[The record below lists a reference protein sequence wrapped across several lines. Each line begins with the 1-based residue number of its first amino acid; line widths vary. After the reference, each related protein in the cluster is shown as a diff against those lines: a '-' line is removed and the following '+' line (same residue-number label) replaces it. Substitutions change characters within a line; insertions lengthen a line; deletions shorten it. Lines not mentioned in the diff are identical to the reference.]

1 MNQLDNFKNW
11 LIANGAEILRGTSEY
26 EILRFKTDRPGVSLV
41 YQFFREKPGL
51 SGRGGIAA
59 HPQGCGFFAMDFH
72 RLTKFTENTI
82 ICK

>member
-1 MNQLDNFKNW
+1 M
-11 LIANGAEILRGTSEY
+11 IIRTERGWAAHSQVSDRC
-26 EILRFKTDRPGVSLV
+26 RFHR
-41 YQFFREKPGL
+41 FFREKPGL